1 MSFCR
6 LFSLITILIALTSA
20 THAHAEATPEELFRQ
35 GRDAVQ
41 KKDWPRAR
49 DFLLKSWA
57 LKKSFDTAALLGQ
70 SELKL
75 EKYRDAAEHL
85 DFALRNFPNLEP
97 TADARKRIEDAAKSA
112 RAKVFALTVTA
123 SVAGAEIAV
132 DSVPSGRAP
141 LEAEVFLDAGKH
153 TVEAKLEGYELA
165 KREVEAKAGAAEK
178 VELELKRLT
187 SAVPAAPASSASPTK
202 PNGDS
207 PPTGDKSPAETS
219 GTKTALIIAG
229 VGLTAVSLGVG
240 IGFGLDS
247 RSASGD
253 ADDLSARLGANGCAN
268 GANSADCA
276 TLEVTRDRAN
286 RNATIATVGFVGA
299 GVFGA
304 ATAAIW
310 LAWPDSTTTSGRAP
324 SLRVA
329 PIFMGASGVAVLGHF

>member
-6 LFSLITILIALTSA
+6 LFSLITILIALTGA
-20 THAHAEATPEELFRQ
+20 THVHAEATPEDLFRQ

-41 KKDWPRAR
+41 KKDWARAR
-49 DFLLKSWA
+49 DLLVKSWA

-132 DSVPSGRAP
+132 DAVPAGRAP
-141 LEAEVFLDAGKH
+141 LDAELFLDAGKH
-153 TVEAKLEGYELA
+153 KVEAKLEGYEPV
-165 KREVEAKAGAAEK
+165 KREVEAKAGAAGK
-178 VELELKRLT
+178 VDLELKKLT
-187 SAVPAAPASSASPTK
+187 SAAPTAAASSGPPAK
-202 PNGDS
+202 PNGDA
-207 PPTGDKSPAETS
+207 PPTGDKSPTESS
-219 GTKTALIIAG
+219 GTKTALVIAG

-247 RSASGD
+247 RSASSD

-268 GANSADCA
+268 KADSAECA
-276 TLEVTRDRAN
+276 TLGDTRDRAN

-310 LAWPDSTTTSGRAP
+310 LAWPDSKTTSGRAT
-324 SLRVA
+324 SIRVT
-329 PIFMGASGVAVLGHF
+329 PVFVGASGVAVRGQF

>member
-1 MSFCR
+1 MSFRR
-6 LFSLITILIALTSA
+6 LFSLIAILFALTGA
-20 THAHAEATPEELFRQ
+20 THAYAEATPEELFRQ

-49 DFLLKSWA
+49 DFLAKSWA
-57 LKKSFDTAALLGQ
+57 LKRSFDTAALLGQ

-97 TADARKRIEDAAKSA
+97 TADARRRIEDAAKSA
-112 RAKVFALTVTA
+112 RARVFALTVTA

-132 DSVPSGRAP
+132 DSVPVGRAP
-141 LEAEVFLDAGKH
+141 LDAELFLEVGKH
-153 TVEAKLEGYELA
+153 TVEAKLEGYEPA
-165 KREVEAKAGAAEK
+165 KREVEAKAGTAEK
-178 VELELKRLT
+178 VDLQLSKLT
-187 SAVPAAPASSASPTK
+187 SAAPAAAAASGSPARS
-202 PNGDS
+202 NGD
-207 PPTGDKSPAETS
+207 PPPSGDKSPAGAS
-219 GTKTALIIAG
+219 GTKTALVIAG
-229 VGLTAVSLGVG
+229 VSLTAVSLGVG

-253 ADDLSARLGANGCAN
+253 ADDLAGKLGTNGCAN
-268 GANSADCA
+268 GGNAAECA
-276 TLEVTRDRAN
+276 TLEDTRDRAN

-310 LAWPDSTTTSGRAP
+310 LAWPGSKTTSGRAP
-324 SLRVA
+324 SIRVT
-329 PIFMGASGVAVLGHF
+329 PIFVGASGVAVRGQF